1 MNNYAFIDGNNLY
14 LGVKS
19 QGWKLD
25 YKKFRIL
32 LRDKYKVTKAFLFIG
47 YVPGNELMYKN
58 FQEAGFICIFKPILE
73 IKDGKV
79 KKVKG
84 NVDADL
90 VLKAMIE
97 YSNYDK
103 AVIVTGDGDFYCF
116 VEYLVSQQKLLK
128 LIVPSQ
134 RYSLL
139 LRKFSYFIVNI
150 NLFRN
155 KIEYLNKK

>member
-47 YVPGNELMYKN
+47 YVPGNELMYQS
-58 FQEAGFICIFKPILE
+58 FQEAGFICIFKPTLE

-84 NVDADL
+84 NIDADL
-90 VLKAMIE
+90 VLKTMIE
-97 YSNYDK
+97 YPNYDK
-103 AVIVTGDGDFYCF
+103 AVIVTGDGDFYCL

-128 LIVPSQ
+128 LIVPNQ
-134 RYSLL
+134 RYSSL
-139 LRKFSYFIVNI
+139 LRKFSNFIVSI
-150 NLFRN
+150 NVFRN